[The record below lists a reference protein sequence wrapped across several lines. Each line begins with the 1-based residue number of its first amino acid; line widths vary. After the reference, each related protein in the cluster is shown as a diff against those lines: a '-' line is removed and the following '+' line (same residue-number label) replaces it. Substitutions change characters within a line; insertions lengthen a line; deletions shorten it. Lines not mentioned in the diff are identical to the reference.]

1 MLNITNVR
9 EMKVKTT
16 MRHHLTLVRMAII
29 KNLQTINYRESME
42 KRETSSTVGG
52 NVNWCNHYEKQYG
65 NFLQKLKIGLPYDVA
80 IPLLGKFPQKIIMR
94 KRICTPVFIAALFT
108 TAKTYKKQMY
118 IDIGMDKKD
127 MAD

>member
-42 KRETSSTVGG
+42 KREPSSTVGG

-80 IPLLGKFPQKIIMR
+80 IPLLGKFPQKIIMVTR
-94 KRICTPVFIAALFT
+94 SLTYPLVILLLSGIDRTLNLLHKILPVYSDNVSF
-108 TAKTYKKQMY
+108 
-118 IDIGMDKKD
+118 
-127 MAD
+127 